1 MGERCSWK
9 LRLWGHDAWAH
20 PSPVKPE
27 SLGLI
32 PRRGYSYDMQPG
44 LRTFAQL
51 PVDILPLALFVLS
64 PQAAEHV
71 RNLIKALETREPQNP
86 SLHLNKI
93 LVVSRLVRRLF
104 PGFCT
109 NASHCVP

>member
-1 MGERCSWK
+1 
-9 LRLWGHDAWAH
+9 
-20 PSPVKPE
+20 
-27 SLGLI
+27 
-32 PRRGYSYDMQPG
+32 MQPG